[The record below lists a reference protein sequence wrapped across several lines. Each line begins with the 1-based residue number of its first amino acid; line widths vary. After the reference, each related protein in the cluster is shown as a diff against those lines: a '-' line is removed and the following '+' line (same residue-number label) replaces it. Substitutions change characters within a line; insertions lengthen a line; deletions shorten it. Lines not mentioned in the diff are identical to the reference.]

1 MPYLA
6 STYVNIPHLLHHA
19 SIYFT
24 NRSQLQNQQPQQ
36 SNMSNKKIIAIIGAT
51 GAQGGSVINAILND
65 SSNNFAVRAIT
76 RDSTK
81 PNAQKLQERGCEVVE
96 ADLSNK
102 DSLQKAFEHAYG
114 VFGVTDFW
122 ATMNPDIEIS
132 QGKNIADAAK
142 VCSFPFVVYPSLP
155 SPLQTK
161 THRFSIALTALS
173 RPQG

>member
-1 MPYLA
+1 
-6 STYVNIPHLLHHA
+6 
-19 SIYFT
+19 
-24 NRSQLQNQQPQQ
+24 
-36 SNMSNKKIIAIIGAT
+36 MSDKKIIAVIGAT

-65 SSNNFAVRAIT
+65 ASNNFTARAIT

-81 PNAQKLQERGCEVVE
+81 PNAQKLKERGCEVVE

-102 DSLQKAFEHAYG
+102 DSLQKAFEGAHG

-142 VCSFPFVVYPSLP
+142 VRLFPFLFHPPSLTLKQRHI
-155 SPLQTK
+155 S
-161 THRFSIALTALS
+161 LTAPPRL
-173 RPQG
+173 PA

>member
-1 MPYLA
+1 
-6 STYVNIPHLLHHA
+6 
-19 SIYFT
+19 
-24 NRSQLQNQQPQQ
+24 
-36 SNMSNKKIIAIIGAT
+36 MSDKKIIAVIGAT

-65 SSNNFAVRAIT
+65 DSNNFSARAIT

-81 PNAQKLQERGCEVVE
+81 PNAQKLKERGCEVVE

-102 DSLQKAFEHAYG
+102 DSLQKAFGGAYG

-142 VCSFPFVVYPSLP
+142 VSLFPFLFYPPSLTLKQRHI
-155 SPLQTK
+155 S
-161 THRFSIALTALS
+161 LTTPPRLPA
-173 RPQG
+173 